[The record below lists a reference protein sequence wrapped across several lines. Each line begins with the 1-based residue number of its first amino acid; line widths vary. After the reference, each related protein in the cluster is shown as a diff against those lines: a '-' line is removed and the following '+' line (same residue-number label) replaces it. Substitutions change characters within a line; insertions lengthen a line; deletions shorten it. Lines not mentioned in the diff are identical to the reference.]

1 MVVKKIAFLLL
12 ALICSAQ
19 LAAQNVKV
27 TASLRNRSIGLSD
40 QLQLDL
46 KISSDK
52 KLDLA
57 APTAPKIP
65 EFSYR
70 NVVESSSTQ
79 SSWINGVFSN
89 THTKTFTYIYLPQKT
104 GVFSIQGF
112 KLRLGGR
119 DYGTPDLSVEV
130 KDSAA
135 APPPAQQHNF
145 DPWYDPF
152 GGVYP
157 DRSRGQGESFL
168 LCLPET
174 QTVWLG
180 EPAIVSYYIYT
191 DQQVDSFFTE
201 SEKDYP
207 GYGKSGYEQPQS
219 LSYEDVQYQN
229 RRFQRA
235 LIKRSVIYPQST
247 GRLQMPTL
255 TGRIQFSGFY
265 SFLNRNAASSPA
277 YINVRSLPPGRPAGF
292 TGAVG
297 NFSVSHSYS
306 SSKITL
312 GEALTCTIQISG
324 RGNFSQFT
332 SPAFG
337 EVENFQISEPGVEDK
352 LRNPIEGERR
362 IIYTLLPRATG
373 EYQLPGVTFSWFD
386 TVSGSYKLSRGQ
398 PFDLKVK
405 QGNVL
410 SYFSGLLEGD
420 SPKTLNP
427 LLNRP
432 DYPNFRAHASQPWFW
447 LFLAACLLSLAV
459 SGIVAYNKRL
469 SREDPVAFAQKTA
482 SRLLNRYLRRATTA
496 AENLSQEFYPLAE
509 SGLGQYLARKYGVS
523 QSLGTEE
530 LLAALRQQ
538 ELPSTLL
545 TQLEEFLLLCQQA
558 RYMPGGAEAG
568 NLDAA
573 LLKLRQLVQS
583 LSRWRPGTGNGK
595 VYINGQAGMNNASGE
610 ER

>member
-1 MVVKKIAFLLL
+1 MVVKKISFLLL
-12 ALICSAQ
+12 ALICSAH

-27 TASLRNRSIGLSD
+27 SASLRNSSIGLSD

-52 KLDLA
+52 KLDQA
-57 APTAPKIP
+57 APPAPKIP

-79 SSWINGVFSN
+79 SSWINGAFS
-89 THTKTFTYIYLPQKT
+89 TAHTKTFTYIYLPQKT
-104 GVFSIQGF
+104 GVFSIPGF
-112 KLRLGGR
+112 SLRIGGR

-135 APPPAQQHNF
+135 TQPPAQQHNF

-157 DRSRGQGESFL
+157 DRRRGQGETFL

-201 SEKDYP
+201 SEQDYP

-265 SFLNRNAASSPA
+265 SFLNRNAASTPA
-277 YINVRSLPPGRPAGF
+277 YLNVKPLPPGRPASF

-306 SSKITL
+306 DSRLTL

-332 SPAFG
+332 SPAYG
-337 EVENFQISEPGVEDK
+337 EVDNFQISEPGVEDK

-373 EYQLPGVTFSWFD
+373 AYQLPGISFSWFD

-398 PFDLKVK
+398 PLNLKVK
-405 QGNVL
+405 QGSVL
-410 SYFSGLLEGD
+410 SYFSGLLEGE

-427 LLNRP
+427 LLNSPAYP
-432 DYPNFRAHASQPWFW
+432 DFRAYASQLWFW
-447 LFLAACLLSLAV
+447 LVLAACLLSLVV
-459 SGIVAYNKRL
+459 SGIVARNQLL
-469 SREDPVAFAQKTA
+469 SREDPAAFAQRTA
-482 SRLLNRYLRRATTA
+482 SRVLNKDLRQATAA
-496 AENLSQEFYPLAE
+496 AENLSQDFYPLAE
-509 SGLGQYLARKYGVS
+509 KGLGQYLARKYGVS
-523 QSLGTEE
+523 QSLGTDE

-538 ELPSTLL
+538 ELPSPLL

-558 RYMPGGAEAG
+558 RYMPGGADAG
-568 NLDAA
+568 DLSSA
-573 LLKLRQLVQS
+573 LFKLRQLVQA
-583 LSRWRPGTGNGK
+583 LSRYRPGNGNGK
-595 VYINGQAGMNNASGE
+595 VNFKGQAGINNSSGE